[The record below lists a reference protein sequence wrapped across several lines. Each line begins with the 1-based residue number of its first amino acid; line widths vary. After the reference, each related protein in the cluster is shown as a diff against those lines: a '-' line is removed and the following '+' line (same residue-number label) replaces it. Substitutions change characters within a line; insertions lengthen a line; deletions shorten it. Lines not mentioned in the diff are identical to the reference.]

1 MKLENPR
8 GQESVRI
15 PHFESHLN
23 SQVFFTCP
31 DRVPPRLCS
40 VPEAKDVWRNR
51 VTEDKSTIQVIGTLV
66 MESCLSVFLQVNW
79 EDCEDSSTWQSCKRP
94 GLGVPSS
101 RRWVTRC
108 EQCDLMLVQQC
119 SQCSSFQ
126 LNCGHVATQLKDV
139 TWKTSTCKSF
149 CAQVPSFP
157 RNAKCE
163 RQLDS
168 SSPLD
173 CNRTGLVEPMVTVS
187 STPCRDMS
195 IRIRKSYPK
204 SVPPKHLAANPPGS
218 LPGACLSLDR
228 KSWIFPMQ
236 SYQSILSELRKLGS
250 VEGIP
255 SWVRSL
261 LEKAWRPLPPLPAKI
276 VKSF

>member
-8 GQESVRI
+8 GQESRKT
-15 PHFESHLN
+15 FESHLN
-23 SQVFFTCP
+23 SHVFFTCP
-31 DRVPPRLCS
+31 DRVPPRLCA
-40 VPEAKDVWRNR
+40 VPEAKDVWRNS
-51 VTEDKSTIQVIGTLV
+51 VKINQLFKSLAHG
-66 MESCLSVFLQVNW
+66 SCLIVFLQVNW

-101 RRWVTRC
+101 GRWVTRC
-108 EQCDLMLVQQC
+108 EQCDVMLVQQC
-119 SQCSSFQ
+119 SSFQ
-126 LNCGHVATQLKDV
+126 LSCGHVATQLKDL
-139 TWKTSTCKSF
+139 TWKISTCKSF

-157 RNAKCE
+157 RNAQCE

-168 SSPLD
+168 SPPLD

-195 IRIRKSYPK
+195 IRIRESYPK

-261 LEKAWRPLPPLPAKI
+261 WRRLGDHCRHCLQRL
-276 VKSF
+276 

>member
-8 GQESVRI
+8 GQESRKT
-15 PHFESHLN
+15 FESHLN
-23 SQVFFTCP
+23 SHVFFTCP
-31 DRVPPRLCS
+31 DRVPPRLCA
-40 VPEAKDVWRNR
+40 VPEAKDVWRNS
-51 VTEDKSTIQVIGTLV
+51 VKINQLFKSLAHW
-66 MESCLSVFLQVNW
+66 SCLIVFLQVNW

-101 RRWVTRC
+101 GRWVTRC
-108 EQCDLMLVQQC
+108 EQCDVMLVQQC
-119 SQCSSFQ
+119 SSFQ
-126 LNCGHVATQLKDV
+126 LSCGHVATQLKDL
-139 TWKTSTCKSF
+139 TWKISTCKSF

-157 RNAKCE
+157 RNAQCE

-168 SSPLD
+168 SPPLD

-195 IRIRKSYPK
+195 IRIRESYPK